1 MDYKKRYRK
10 QREKNKSL
18 MDRIEDLKSEI
29 SELNVERYTSIE
41 RVQNLVNELED
52 IRQEFLL
59 VIKDLDRC
67 KENYIMIRKMV
78 VQNKKMAM
86 FNLKIADFY
95 LDIKYKLMTLF
106 RRKKYR

>member
-18 MDRIEDLKSEI
+18 MDRIEDLKLEI
-29 SELNVERYTSIE
+29 SSMNIEKEMSIE

-59 VIKDLDRC
+59 VIKDLERC
-67 KENYIMIRKMV
+67 KENYIMIRKMII
-78 VQNKKMAM
+78 QNKKIAM
-86 FNLKIADFY
+86 WNLKIADLY
-95 LDIKYKLMTLF
+95 LDIKYKLRNLF
-106 RRKKYR
+106 RVKKYK